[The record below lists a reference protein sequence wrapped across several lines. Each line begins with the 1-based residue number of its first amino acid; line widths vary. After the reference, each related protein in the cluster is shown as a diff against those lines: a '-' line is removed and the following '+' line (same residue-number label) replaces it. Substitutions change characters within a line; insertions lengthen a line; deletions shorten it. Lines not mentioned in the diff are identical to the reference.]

1 MAMTAH
7 TKITIYLI
15 INTDSFDYER
25 YFIVTWDQ
33 PIKERCELTE
43 GDTEI
48 TMSEYD
54 FDRLRDDFMVLA
66 YQERYQRFIK
76 GIETNEVYCTNY
88 SDEPELHKT
97 FSSDYK
103 IWMDDDDMIRY
114 EG

>member
-1 MAMTAH
+1 
-7 TKITIYLI
+7 
-15 INTDSFDYER
+15 
-25 YFIVTWDQ
+25 
-33 PIKERCELTE
+33 
-43 GDTEI
+43 
-48 TMSEYD
+48 
-54 FDRLRDDFMVLA
+54 MVLA
-66 YQERYQRFIK
+66 YQERYQRFIN